1 MSLAIVVITLWVI
14 SPVLLYLIG
23 ALAGKIVEG
32 RLTFIGFPRKQRRPA
47 QRAPTDGSRAEPWP
61 SPCLPPDPAQRQ
73 VFDLEI
79 ILDADHPGVGHCI
92 SH

>member
-32 RLTFIGFPRKQRRPA
+32 RLTFIGFPRNAAAPA
-47 QRAPTDGSRAEPWP
+47 PKTR
-61 SPCLPPDPAQRQ
+61 
-73 VFDLEI
+73 
-79 ILDADHPGVGHCI
+79 HPK
-92 SH
+92 